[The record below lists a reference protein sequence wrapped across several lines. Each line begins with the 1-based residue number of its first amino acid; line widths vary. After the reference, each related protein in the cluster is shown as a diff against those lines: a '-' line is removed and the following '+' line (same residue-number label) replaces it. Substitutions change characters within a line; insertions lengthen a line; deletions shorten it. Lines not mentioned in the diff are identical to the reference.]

1 MEKKLFWC
9 TIPSPCK
16 LVIVAILSD
25 TIQVD
30 DSKLVFFCGRV
41 GVWSCGPMGLWP
53 VARKEPKKLIKVAAR
68 KKWWSRGSCPLQVD
82 GSLCNSWLTRI
93 DSLYIIPHLQSFVFL
108 YFSRKSWSN
117 TYSQVLIFSF
127 FIFNFSVSL
136 MLCVFFYFLFWFFFD
151 FFWFF
156 WFFFV
161 LIFSFFH
168 PTAFCRHRKTN
179 SNPMW
184 IYVKVNNMKRKTTKK

>member
-30 DSKLVFFCGRV
+30 NSKLVFFFCGRV
-41 GVWSCGPMGLWP
+41 GPRPGNS
-53 VARKEPKKLIKVAAR
+53 PKFNKVAAR
-68 KKWWSRGSCPLQVD
+68 KKRRSRGNCPLQVD
-82 GSLCNSWLTRI
+82 GSLCNSWQTRI

-117 TYSQVLIFSF
+117 TYSQVLIFPSWFSIFCSSSLPNLLCLFFSF
-127 FIFNFSVSL
+127 
-136 MLCVFFYFLFWFFFD
+136 
-151 FFWFF
+151 
-156 WFFFV
+156 
-161 LIFSFFH
+161 LIFSPIFSPPHLLVF
-168 PTAFCRHRKTN
+168 
-179 SNPMW
+179 
-184 IYVKVNNMKRKTTKK
+184 